1 MRSNQNNKILLNLIN
16 ITRYGSSEYFYK
28 KLDHAIKKIIGHKLF
43 TLMVNDK
50 KVKYVE
56 RVYSNNRKI
65 YPLLGTKPI
74 PKNNWTKRVYSQKK
88 EFLAKD
94 FNEIKKLFFDYEIIE
109 SLGCGSIINVP
120 VIYNKK
126 ILGTLNILHKEKFYN
141 KNNIKKIL
149 PYSQLLAPYF
159 LEHQQLMKKKKKY

>member
-1 MRSNQNNKILLNLIN
+1 MQSNQNNKILLNLIN

-28 KLDHAIKKIIGHKLF
+28 KLDHAIKKVIGHKLF

-56 RVYSNNRKI
+56 RVYSNNKKI

-74 PKNNWTKRVYSQKK
+74 PKNNWTKRVYNQKK

-141 KNNIKKIL
+141 KSSIKKIL
-149 PYSQLLAPYF
+149 PYTQLLAPYYF
-159 LEHQQLMKKKKKY
+159 AHQQKMKKKK

>member
-1 MRSNQNNKILLNLIN
+1 MQSNQNNKILLNLIN
-16 ITRYGSSEYFYK
+16 ITRYDSSEYFYK

-74 PKNNWTKRVYSQKK
+74 PKNNWTKRVYIQKK

-141 KNNIKKIL
+141 KNSIKKIL
-149 PYSQLLAPYF
+149 PYTQLLAPYY
-159 LEHQQLMKKKKKY
+159 LAHHQKMKKKK

>member
-1 MRSNQNNKILLNLIN
+1 MQSNQNNKILLNLIN

-126 ILGTLNILHKEKFYN
+126 ILGTLNILHKDKFYN
-141 KNNIKKIL
+141 KSSIKKIL
-149 PYSQLLAPYF
+149 PYTQLLAPYY
-159 LEHQQLMKKKKKY
+159 LAHQQKMKKKK